1 MADIGVTVFG
11 GSGFIGRH
19 LVRRL
24 SARPARVRIAARH
37 PDHTS
42 DANVE
47 AVLADVLDDTAV
59 ASAVSGSSA
68 VINLVGI
75 LSESERQT
83 YRALH
88 VEAARR
94 VALAAK
100 KAGAL
105 RLIHV
110 SALGAAKGA
119 PALSDR
125 TKAEGEEV
133 VRAVFPETTIVRPSL
148 VFGSGDHFFTRWAA
162 MAQRSPVLP
171 LIGGG
176 ATKFQPTDVGDVA
189 AGMARILERSDTAEK
204 TYEFGGPE
212 VYSFKELLELLLA
225 AFGWRRVLLPIPF
238 PIAYMLAQT
247 FDLLP
252 AAPVTRDQVLL
263 LKTHKIKQ
271 WARADSDR
279 PWSAAKGAPSL
290 PEHVHACERTVRK
303 IVKQKPEFALRVGC
317 SPGYRGEPTPRRFSF
332 GGAWIEVTELLDL
345 WLAPDHRYFKVRA
358 DDGASYILRNDVRA
372 DRWELTMY
380 DADNRR

>member
-1 MADIGVTVFG
+1 MADVKVTVFG
-11 GSGFIGRH
+11 GSGFIGRN

-24 SARPARVRIAARH
+24 SARGARVRIAARH

-42 DANVE
+42 DANVQ

-75 LSESERQT
+75 LSESGRQT
-83 YRALH
+83 YRAIH
-88 VEAARR
+88 VEAAQR
-94 VALAAK
+94 VALAAA

-110 SALGAAKGA
+110 SALGADKGA
-119 PALSDR
+119 SAVSDR

-133 VRAVFPETTIVRPSL
+133 VRAAFPEATIVRPSL

-176 ATKFQPTDVGDVA
+176 ATKFQPTDVEDVA
-189 AGMARILERSDTAEK
+189 AGMATILERSNTAGK
-204 TYEFGGPE
+204 AYEFGGPE

-225 AFGWRRVLLPIPF
+225 AVGWRRVLLPIPF

-247 FDLLP
+247 FELLP
-252 AAPVTRDQVLL
+252 AAPPVTRDQVLL
-263 LKTHKIKQ
+263 LKTHKINSG
-271 WARADSDR
+271 R
-279 PWSAAKGAPSL
+279 
-290 PEHVHACERTVRK
+290 
-303 IVKQKPEFALRVGC
+303 
-317 SPGYRGEPTPRRFSF
+317 EPTLADLGPRPR
-332 GGAWIEVTELLDL
+332 ELQAFLSTFTP
-345 WLAPDHRYFKVRA
+345 AKEP
-358 DDGASYILRNDVRA
+358 
-372 DRWELTMY
+372 
-380 DADNRR
+380 